1 MTAFSASTGRRKKTL
16 WILAAVAALLLSSAL
31 AAEKPDDD
39 FDEDYYEDYYE
50 EDTTLGALDALP
62 TASTSIDA
70 EVAVAEAVE
79 GAVEEIASGIF
90 RNLGEGLLESD
101 STSSSWS

>member
-39 FDEDYYEDYYE
+39 YEDE
-50 EDTTLGALDALP
+50 GALGALDSLP
-62 TASTSIDA
+62 TASASIDA
-70 EVAVAEAVE
+70 EVRSVRRNAEIAEAVE
-79 GAVEEIASGIF
+79 EAIEEIAGGFI

-101 STSSSWS
+101 PAESSWS